1 MILKLKKKLN
11 SFEKYNI
18 NNNSIDSINLSE
30 QIQLIMWY
38 LYVCP

>member
-38 LYVCP
+38 LYVRP